1 VPSSPPV
8 PLRPPTASSR
18 RRGPRRAR
26 SALALALL
34 LLVPALSTAGVPS
47 AQAASASAA
56 AAVDSTTSSSAAG
69 ASLLVL
75 PGFHPGERIC
85 GLYGSSKGE
94 GLIGTGLAVMV
105 RKGDTGDTGACDR
118 RIAEMTDRYDQAFPG
133 SYGETQYPMWK
144 CEDAGD
150 AMNTVPRGQRGH
162 VNPCDGMVEG
172 PIYKIYTPNDLVH
185 PQPGVGVV
193 PL

>member
-1 VPSSPPV
+1 M
-8 PLRPPTASSR
+8 RP
-18 RRGPRRAR
+18 
-26 SALALALL
+26 ALGLALL
-34 LLVPALSTAGVPS
+34 ILVPALSATGVTA
-47 AQAASASAA
+47 AQAESASAP
-56 AAVDSTTSSSAAG
+56 AAVDSTTISAAVG

-75 PGFHPGERIC
+75 PGFHPGKRIC

-105 RKGDTGDTGACDR
+105 RKGDTRACDR
-118 RIAEMTDRYDQAFPG
+118 RIAEMIDRYDQAFPG

-150 AMNTVPRGQRGH
+150 AMNTAPRGQRGH

-172 PIYKIYTPNDLVH
+172 PIYKIYTPNDLLH